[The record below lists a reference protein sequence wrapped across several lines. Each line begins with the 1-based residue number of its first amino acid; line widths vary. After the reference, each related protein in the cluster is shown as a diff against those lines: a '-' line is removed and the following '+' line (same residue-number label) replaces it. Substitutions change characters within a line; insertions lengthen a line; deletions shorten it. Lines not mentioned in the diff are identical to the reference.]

1 MEGRMLQQGS
11 REEIARAEHCATW
24 SCREHVQSKEQA
36 GKKGPKSMESER
48 GKDPL
53 KTVGWYHLKE
63 KMGAAK
69 EHLVNPCFPEN
80 LGTELDDGR
89 CAGTE
94 EISHPLSSLGC
105 LFDGPGSQRIQDFC
119 IKWAWLAFSPLLVP
133 VLWVSAL
140 RKMSCH
146 TSSSGKQVSRI
157 TALAFLRSE
166 GHGHSLHYIFADTF
180 WEPLGLEKPQPQ
192 QTQAAVHHMLSWKV
206 TAAPGAARHTTKTWD
221 FQEKTKHS
229 HCNLVQEKIK

>member
-119 IKWAWLAFSPLLVP
+119 IKWAWLALSPLLVP

-140 RKMSCH
+140 RKMPHFFQWKTGEQDHCLGFSQLRGAW
-146 TSSSGKQVSRI
+146 TF
-157 TALAFLRSE
+157 TALYLCWHLLRAARPGE
-166 GHGHSLHYIFADTF
+166 APTPADT
-180 WEPLGLEKPQPQ
+180 GCC
-192 QTQAAVHHMLSWKV
+192 A
-206 TAAPGAARHTTKTWD
+206 
-221 FQEKTKHS
+221 S
-229 HCNLVQEKIK
+229 HA